1 MWICPFTIICVY
13 NFFLYQWFS
22 STYNNERESVLELLL
37 LELLLFV
44 VFDKTK
50 KSNLLKMI
58 SDKNYDK
65 IINK

>member
-1 MWICPFTIICVY
+1 MYLPF
-13 NFFLYQWFS
+13 FPLFS
-22 STYNNERESVLELLL
+22 STESVLEVFL

-50 KSNLLKMI
+50 KNNLLKMI

-65 IINK
+65 IIKN

>member
-1 MWICPFTIICVY
+1 M
-13 NFFLYQWFS
+13 
-22 STYNNERESVLELLL
+22 RESELEVLL

-65 IINK
+65 IKKKIKNK